1 MMLGPRRWDWT
12 CRPKQAHWPTP
23 FIGSTI
29 MALPAQIEQ
38 PSPNKIESSAHSYD
52 SSLREQALGHILLGQ
67 LLAFM

>member
-1 MMLGPRRWDWT
+1 MMLGPHRWDWT
-12 CRPKQAHWPTP
+12 CRPKQAHWPRHLLDRR
-23 FIGSTI
+23 S
-29 MALPAQIEQ
+29 LPAQIEQ

>member
-1 MMLGPRRWDWT
+1 
-12 CRPKQAHWPTP
+12 
-23 FIGSTI
+23 
-29 MALPAQIEQ
+29 LPAQIEQ